1 MCLWSPI
8 CVLWQSKLVGE
19 SGGEIPVAWGL
30 EEAGQGRVGAWAVWG
45 PEGLS
50 LSSPEGMGTVPGNW
64 DRHFSPP
71 HSSCHVCFV
80 RSQSLD

>member
-1 MCLWSPI
+1 MP
-8 CVLWQSKLVGE
+8 LVPHLCPLAVEACGRVW
-19 SGGEIPVAWGL
+19 GEILVAWGL
-30 EEAGQGRVGAWAVWG
+30 EEAGQGRAGAWAVWG
-45 PEGLS
+45 PEG
-50 LSSPEGMGTVPGNW
+50 LSSPEGMGTVPGNR

>member
-1 MCLWSPI
+1 MP
-8 CVLWQSKLVGE
+8 LVPHLCPLAVEACGRVW
-19 SGGEIPVAWGL
+19 GEIPVAWGL
-30 EEAGQGRVGAWAVWG
+30 EEAGQGRAGAWAVWG

-50 LSSPEGMGTVPGNW
+50 SPEGMGTVPENR